1 MQVDRIPSWWSK
13 IGAMR
18 SRWIWGLLVLA
29 SACKAEIGGGGL
41 ATDGAVDGAKVADAT
56 TIDSPM
62 PLPAWGAPRLVPGA
76 SSATPEDDGTL
87 TTDGLEM
94 VFSFVDPND
103 AGRKHL
109 YYMKRDTAA
118 STTWS
123 APLRLSINVNLTTD
137 QTPRFSADGKT
148 LYFASNRTG
157 TTGGL
162 DIYQATRATLGST
175 TFDPPT
181 PVAGVNSTVA
191 DKWCMP
197 CSGNRYLLVSS
208 RAPSTTEDLYEGT
221 LGGGA
226 PTLVA
231 ELSSASGDTG
241 SFLSKDCLTA
251 YFASD
256 RSGTNKIY
264 TATRTSVTA
273 PWSPPTEVVD
283 FVALGGA
290 QEDPWVS
297 DDNRTFLLS
306 SNIAGNKDIYI
317 STR

>member
-1 MQVDRIPSWWSK
+1 MDV
-13 IGAMR
+13 MR
-18 SRWIWGLLVLA
+18 SRWIWALLVLA
-29 SACKAEIGGGGL
+29 SACKAEFGGGGI
-41 ATDGAVDGAKVADAT
+41 TVDGALVDGANVVDAT
-56 TIDSPM
+56 TIDSPT

-76 SSATPEDDGTL
+76 STAAAEDDGTL
-87 TTDGLEM
+87 TTDSLEM
-94 VFSFVDPND
+94 VFGLADPAD

-109 YYMKRDTAA
+109 YYIKRDTAA

-137 QTPRFSADGKT
+137 QTPRFSDDGKT

-162 DIYQATRATLGST
+162 DIYQATRATVGTST
-175 TFDPPT
+175 FNPPT
-181 PVAGVNSTVA
+181 LVAGVNSTVT

-197 CSGNRYLLVSS
+197 CSGNRYLLSSS
-208 RAPSTTEDLYEGT
+208 RAPSTSEDLYEGT

-231 ELSSASGDTG
+231 ELSSASNEAG

-251 YFASD
+251 YFSSN
-256 RSGTNKIY
+256 RSGASKIY
-264 TATRTSVTA
+264 TATRTSVTS

-283 FVALGGA
+283 FMALGGA

-306 SNIAGNKDIYI
+306 SNIAGNKDVYI

>member
-1 MQVDRIPSWWSK
+1 
-13 IGAMR
+13 MR

-29 SACKAEIGGGGL
+29 SACKAEIGGGNFG
-41 ATDGAVDGAKVADAT
+41 ADGSVDGANVAGDAT
-56 TIDSPM
+56 AIDAPA

-76 SSATPEDDGTL
+76 STATPEDDGTL
-87 TTDGLEM
+87 TTDSLEM
-94 VFSFVDPND
+94 VFALADPAD

-109 YYMKRDTAA
+109 YYIKRDTAA

-137 QTPRFSADGKT
+137 QTPRFSDDGKT
-148 LYFASNRTG
+148 LYFASNRPG

-175 TFDPPT
+175 TFNPPT
-181 PVAGVNSTVA
+181 LVAGVNSASA

-197 CSGNRYLLVSS
+197 CSGNRYLLISS
-208 RAPSTTEDLYEGT
+208 RAPSTSEDLYEGT

-231 ELSSASGDTG
+231 ELSSASGETG
-241 SFLSKDCLTA
+241 AFLSKDCLTA
-251 YFASD
+251 YFAST

-264 TATRTSVTA
+264 TSTRASVTS
-273 PWSPPTEVVD
+273 PWSPPTEVAD
-283 FVALGGA
+283 FAALGGD

-306 SNIAGNKDIYI
+306 SNSAGNKDVYI